1 MKKYILLNILLSL
14 SILSFAQVQT
24 TFDLGGQITCQ
35 SGFGMEEVQV
45 ALLQNGQLIDSLISD
60 QNGNYQFLN
69 LPTAADDSSY
79 QVQVFYVGHPLD
91 GVSTFDM
98 VLSMRHILGL
108 GTLSSAQVL
117 AADLNRSRTL
127 TTFDLVQ
134 MRALILFSPLA
145 ATIPQP
151 DWLFY
156 RTVNGQLEDSSFS
169 VPGNNGNQTLNIQGI
184 KRGDVNG
191 SAGCGQ

>member
-24 TFDLGGQITCQ
+24 TFDLSGQITCQ
-35 SGFGMEEVQV
+35 SGFGMEDVHV
-45 ALLQNGQLIDSLISD
+45 VLLQNGQWIDSLTTD

-69 LPTAADDSSY
+69 LPTAADDSTY
-79 QVQVFYVGHPLD
+79 QVQAFYVGQPLN

-98 VLSMRHILGL
+98 VLAMRHILGIDA
-108 GTLSSAQVL
+108 LSPAQVL
-117 AADLNRSRTL
+117 AADLNRSQSL

-134 MRALILFSPLA
+134 MRALILFLPQA
-145 ATIPQP
+145 ALVPNP

-156 RTVNGQLEDSSFS
+156 REVNGQIQDRTFA
-169 VPGNNGNQTLNIQGI
+169 VPSNSGNQTLNIQGI

-191 SAGCGQ
+191 SAVCN